1 MKSKRISLIT
11 RAAAIAALYAALTLI
26 FEPISFGPMQ
36 VRISEVLTVLPAYT
50 PAALPGLFIGC
61 AISNLYMGSM
71 VDVIAGSLATLIA
84 ALLSYLLRR
93 HRFLVPLPPVVCNAL
108 VIPFVLKYAYH
119 VDETVPFLMLTIG
132 AGQLIACYLIGI
144 PFMLALDRLF
154 KSL

>member
-1 MKSKRISLIT
+1 MKNKKIALIT

-26 FEPISFGPMQ
+26 FEPISFGPLQ
-36 VRISEVLTVLPAYT
+36 VRISEALTVLPAYT

-61 AISNLYMGSM
+61 AIANLYMGSI

-93 HRFLVPLPPVVCNAL
+93 HRYLVPLPPVICNAI

-119 VDETVPFLMLTIG
+119 VDETVPFLILTIG

-144 PFMLALDRLF
+144 PFMLALDKLF
-154 KSL
+154 KRL